1 MFADRK
7 EAGQKLAEKLLRYRG
22 KDAVVLALPR
32 GGVVV
37 GYEIA
42 KALKLPLDIMVTRK
56 IGHPNNPEYAIG
68 AVDENGA
75 LLLNE
80 AECRLIEKEWLK
92 NEVEKQKN
100 EASRRIRAYRG
111 GREPSEIKGKTAIIT
126 DDGIATGLS
135 MRLAIKVVKEGKPE
149 RIIVAVPVAPYEIT
163 NELKNNVDELIVLL
177 PPKEFGGAVG
187 AHYKSFEQVPDAE
200 VVRLL
205 EASAAENEMV

>member
-1 MFADRK
+1 MFTDRK
-7 EAGQKLAEKLLRYRG
+7 DAGQKLAEKLLRYRG

-100 EASRRIRAYRG
+100 EASRRIRVYRG

>member
-1 MFADRK
+1 M
-7 EAGQKLAEKLLRYRG
+7 
-22 KDAVVLALPR
+22 
-32 GGVVV
+32 
-37 GYEIA
+37 
-42 KALKLPLDIMVTRK
+42 
-56 IGHPNNPEYAIG
+56 
-68 AVDENGA
+68 DENGA

-100 EASRRIRAYRG
+100 EASRRIRVYRG

-126 DDGIATGLS
+126 EDGIATGLS

>member
-100 EASRRIRAYRG
+100 EASRRIRVYRG

>member
-42 KALKLPLDIMVTRK
+42 KALKLPLDIVVTRK

-100 EASRRIRAYRG
+100 EASRRIRVYRG

>member
-42 KALKLPLDIMVTRK
+42 KALKLPLDIVVTRK

-100 EASRRIRAYRG
+100 EASRRIRVYRG

-187 AHYKSFEQVPDAE
+187 AHYKSFEQVPGAE